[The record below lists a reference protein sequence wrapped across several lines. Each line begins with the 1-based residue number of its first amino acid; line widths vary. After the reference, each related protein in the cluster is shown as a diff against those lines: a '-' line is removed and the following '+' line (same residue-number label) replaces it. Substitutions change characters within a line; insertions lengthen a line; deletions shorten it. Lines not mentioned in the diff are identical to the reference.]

1 MAHASEAVTRRTL
14 VSARSTE
21 ESAKLLTDALARV
34 LMISSTELA
43 WLAKDKHES
52 AVMVVAAR

>member
-1 MAHASEAVTRRTL
+1 MEHASEAVMRSTL
-14 VSARSTE
+14 VSARSIE
-21 ESAKLLTDALARV
+21 ESARLPTDTLARV
-34 LMISSTELA
+34 LMTSSTELA